1 MNVYMIE
8 PVHSSSPS
16 CGTNDNCTRKARD
29 YLRRLSRGFTLIELL
44 VVIAFIAIL
53 ASMLLPAL
61 SRAKEAANRI
71 KCVNHLKQIEVSL
84 KMYTDDNAGLYP
96 PRTNAYRWPTLMVD
110 YYHNTNM
117 LVCPTDLM
125 RGVPQ
130 TGTSSPTPPDR
141 APRSYFIN
149 GWNDFFF
156 DQLNASDWNLYM
168 AGVYTHA
175 SLKENAV
182 LKPSE
187 TVMFGEKKNIAGGT
201 PSDPEGAMDYFMD
214 MYEPSS
220 GGGGGGPIP
229 TGNDVDR
236 IEHGCHST
244 LHKGNRSGGS
254 NFVFVDASVRFLK
267 YSGSTWPLNMWAISD
282 ADRILN
288 AFQAP

>member
-1 MNVYMIE
+1 MNE
-8 PVHSSSPS
+8 PVHLSSSSIIFPES
-16 CGTNDNCTRKARD
+16 ITP
-29 YLRRLSRGFTLIELL
+29 RRSLGFTLIELL
-44 VVIAFIAIL
+44 VVIAIIAIL

-71 KCVNHLKQIEVSL
+71 KCANQLKQIEVAL
-84 KMYTDDNAGLYP
+84 KMYTDDNSSLYP
-96 PRTNAYRWPTLMVD
+96 PRTNAYRWPTLMVE

-125 RGVPQ
+125 RGTPQ
-130 TGTSSPTPPDR
+130 TATSSPSAPDR

-156 DQLNASDWNLYM
+156 DQLNSGDWNLYM
-168 AGVYTHA
+168 AGVYPHA

-182 LKPSE
+182 LKSSE
-187 TVMFGEKKNIAGGT
+187 TIMFGEKKNIAPGT
-201 PSDPEGAMDYFMD
+201 AGDPDPQGAMDYFMD

-236 IEHGCHST
+236 IEHGCHSRAQ
-244 LHKGNRSGGS
+244 KGNRSGGS

-267 YSGSTWPLNMWAISD
+267 YGGSTWPLNLWAISD
-282 ADRILN
+282 ANRILN

>member
-1 MNVYMIE
+1 MIE

-16 CGTNDNCTRKARD
+16 CGTNDNSTRKAPD
-29 YLRRLSRGFTLIELL
+29 YLRRLSGGFTLIELL
-44 VVIAFIAIL
+44 VVIAIIAIL

-61 SRAKEAANRI
+61 ARAKEAANRI
-71 KCVNHLKQIEVSL
+71 KCANDLKQIEIAL
-84 KMYTDDNAGLYP
+84 KMYTDDNAALYP

-110 YYHNTNM
+110 YYHNTNL

-130 TGTSSPTPPDR
+130 TGTSSPTAPDR

-168 AGVYTHA
+168 AGVYPQA

-182 LKPSE
+182 LKPSD

-201 PSDPEGAMDYFMD
+201 PSDPDGAMDYFMD

-267 YSGSTWPLNMWAISD
+267 YGGSTWPLNMWAISD